1 MCSPFDSLYPH
12 LQQSQMS
19 SRRSRS
25 PSFLA
30 SVKGLVKK
38 RSGLQLGSSRTED
51 TGSTHNL
58 LRTSTAR
65 SHVRSWNGFSRK
77 RQQGREQIPSM
88 VDYLT
93 LAQLESVWQT
103 QEHFPSSNGILQSA
117 QYESSIE
124 KRQISTNHG
133 GEQEAD
139 NLYDNIHPA
148 LRPRRRSFGD
158 SSWSRPPSYRP

>member
-12 LQQSQMS
+12 LQQSHMA

-25 PSFLA
+25 PNFLA

-38 RSGLQLGSSRTED
+38 RSGLQLGSSRAED
-51 TGSTHNL
+51 TASTHNL
-58 LRTSTAR
+58 LQTLTPR

-103 QEHFPSSNGILQSA
+103 QENFPSSNGTLQSGR
-117 QYESSIE
+117 YDSSIE
-124 KRQISTNHG
+124 KRPISTSHR

-139 NLYDNIHPA
+139 NLHGNIHPA